1 LNCASC
7 PHKDCYDGK
16 DCLDSKEEITKLYTE
31 QDINLLKTSTS
42 IESIYYME
50 KTRLEEII
58 LFSEIMNYEKIGMAF
73 CLGLEEESR
82 IIHSIFKKHF
92 KVYSVCCKVCGID
105 KSDFDLEKIEKNRKD
120 SMCNPIGQAWFLN
133 KKKTDLNIII
143 GLCMGHDLLFTE
155 HSHAPVTTLVVK
167 DRILAHNPLGAVY
180 SKYYR
185 NKLLL

>member
-16 DCLDSKEEITKLYTE
+16 DCLDSKDEITKIYTE
-31 QDINLLKTSTS
+31 QDINLLKTSTA
-42 IESIYYME
+42 IESRYYME
-50 KTRLEEII
+50 KTRIEEII
-58 LFSEIMNYEKIGMAF
+58 LFSEMMNYEKIGMAF

-92 KVYSVCCKVCGID
+92 KVYSVCCKICGID
-105 KSDFDLEKIEKNRKD
+105 KSDFNLEKIHENRKE

-155 HSHAPVTTLVVK
+155 HSQAPVTTLVVK

-185 NKLLL
+185 DKLSI